1 MVDVFYPLQWIAD
14 KLTYEVFGIA
24 PDTRLGASVNF
35 VIYDVMKIF
44 ILLALMIF
52 VVSYIRTYLTSEKT
66 RRVLKYSPGFFGGE
80 IGSDVG
86 DDKDHQGQQDEDFH
100 HIVNDEVDTCSK
112 ARIRCNPEHLICQF
126 VSNPLKGI
134 EYINH
139 FRILLLEIYYLFFT
153 SCSSVSDHI
162 NIH

>member
-1 MVDVFYPLQWIAD
+1 MAIEVVLPRLNSYHLTEKYFEIGM
-14 KLTYEVFGIA
+14 KLNDFSIQLVKYCYQGCQH
-24 PDTRLGASVNF
+24 
-35 VIYDVMKIF
+35 
-44 ILLALMIF
+44 MIMESF
-52 VVSYIRTYLTSEKT
+52 FPS
-66 RRVLKYSPGFFGGE
+66 KYSPGFFGGE

-139 FRILLLEIYYLFFT
+139 FWILLLEIYYLFFIIMHFSIQSYQYT
-153 SCSSVSDHI
+153 LILSFTI
-162 NIH
+162 